1 MSDSIEKVLLNVIEK
16 QLSAVLVGV
25 CICLLYIF
33 RVWDVPTKWDKINN
47 QIREISKRQR
57 RIYQV
62 LKILASQYDEI
73 SNDKISTFLEV
84 SNDEED
90 SEIS

>member
-1 MSDSIEKVLLNVIEK
+1 MNDSIEKVLLNVIEK

-33 RVWDVPTKWDKINN
+33 RVWDVPTKWDRINN

-62 LKILASQYDEI
+62 LKIIASEYDKI
-73 SNDKISTFLEV
+73 SDDKISTFLEI
-84 SNDEED
+84 SGEED
-90 SEIS
+90 DSEVS